1 MYYGCT
7 IWSWPAEILNY
18 CQHHQLFISIYCYVY
33 IYICIYTYIIYRKKY
48 IYIYKNTF
56 PNPVFWMLCLKPL
69 GSSKLSDIDHFIV
82 PELVWGKKHQETHWR
97 ENNNHI
103 KRKVSL
109 KTNAESR
116 QLNLSS
122 KRLHL
127 TGAKTQI
134 LRQWCRRAWFR
145 HGTCA

>member
-7 IWSWPAEILNY
+7 IWSWLAQILNY
-18 CQHHQLFISIYCYVY
+18 CQHHQLFISIDCYVY
-33 IYICIYTYIIYRKKY
+33 LYALY
-48 IYIYKNTF
+48 IYIYRNISKRNTF
-56 PNPVFWMLCLKPL
+56 PTPVFWMLCLKPL

-82 PELVWGKKHQETHWR
+82 PELVWGKKHQETQWR
-97 ENNNHI
+97 ENNKHI

-109 KTNAESR
+109 KTNAERR
-116 QLNLSS
+116 QLSLSS

-134 LRQWCRRAWFR
+134 LRQWRRRAWFR